1 MSTDL
6 TAPQVAAAFALL
18 GERPSSGPLSVLPP
32 VDKATAKTL
41 LADTDLTIKSGNLS
55 KAATTMFGVLAAP
68 GRKITSTVVTAITE
82 GAATST
88 FYAPAEGGPYVAF
101 AETETGYAVSSI
113 ESGAEVAVLV
123 ATHLGWAG
131 GPAPLDGDAVE
142 LTVGGWAVLAALADL
157 DEPSSMP
164 GAVRRALG
172 KKPGK
177 VVNAFR
183 TIAPAGAPDPKSSG
197 LGEAANWLGGAGLAI
212 QMHDN
217 KLQPTRQ
224 GRAVLRALRQYV
236 VAGSLT
242 VDHLTETGSAR
253 VVSLSSIRTTERLF
267 FGVWRVDERGPV
279 IALGEPGI
287 DSAATTIR
295 TLIETPNVFPVAK
308 AAAAG
313 TASAAAA
320 PPPPPAPP
328 SVPTPVWKL
337 EPQWLTYLIGAGLVL
352 ALVGA
357 GIGLFGDDDGTGL
370 ASGQAIVDLGSSTT
384 VAPTTTAAPTTTT
397 TAASTTTVAVPQT
410 VPPGIIESSTTSST
424 TTTST
429 TTTSTT
435 TTTTTTLPAAII
447 DENFDGS
454 NTAAVPLF
462 GPGVMTSE
470 VNNIITGDVA
480 NGVLEMTVFVG
491 GFIPS
496 MYPDP
501 LPDNVEI
508 SFDFNPQPA
517 SNGTAFGAVLL
528 SEDPSDGALDHY
540 VALFVTPVNG
550 LATMLPWDGGFGAP
564 LNVTVPAEAGFA
576 TDQWN
581 SLRFVLVG
589 GQIDVYINDVFVM
602 TWNGVTPV
610 TSGHWGP
617 LIVGAVSGD
626 AMLVDNVLVDGL

>member
-6 TAPQVAAAFALL
+6 TAPQVAAGFALL

-32 VDKATAKTL
+32 VDQATAKTL
-41 LADTDLTIKSGNLS
+41 LADTDLTIKSGSLS
-55 KAATTMFGVLAAP
+55 KAAATIFGVLAAP
-68 GRKITSTVVTAITE
+68 GRKITSTVVTAITP

-88 FYAPAEGGPYVAF
+88 FYAPAEGGPYVAV
-101 AETETGYAVSSI
+101 AETKTGYAI
-113 ESGAEVAVLV
+113 EPIETGAETAVLV
-123 ATHLGWAG
+123 ATHIGLAG
-131 GPAPLDGDAVE
+131 GPAPLDGDAIE
-142 LTVGGWAVLAALADL
+142 LTVGGWAALAALADL

-172 KKPGK
+172 KRPGP

-183 TIAPAGAPDPKSSG
+183 TIAPAGAPDPGSSG
-197 LGEAANWLGGAGLAI
+197 IGEAANWLGAAGLAA
-212 QMHDN
+212 QMQDN
-217 KLQPTRQ
+217 KLQPTRA

-236 VAGSLT
+236 VAGSVS
-242 VDHLTETGSAR
+242 VDHLTEAGPVRA
-253 VVSLSSIRTTERLF
+253 VSLSSIRTTERLF
-267 FGVWRVDERGPV
+267 FGVWRVDERGPM

-287 DSAATTIR
+287 DSLATTLR
-295 TLIETPNVFPVAK
+295 SLIEIPNVMPAAK
-308 AAAAG
+308 AAAAV
-313 TASAAAA
+313 APVAAPGP

-328 SVPTPVWKL
+328 SAPTPVWKL
-337 EPQWLTYLIGAGLVL
+337 EPQWLTYLIGAGLAL

-357 GIGLFGDDDGTGL
+357 GIGLFGDDDSAL
-370 ASGQAIVDLGSSTT
+370 AGPDTDVVATT
-384 VAPTTTAAPTTTT
+384 VAVTTTIAPTTTTTAAPTTT
-397 TAASTTTVAVPQT
+397 VAVPQT
-410 VPPGIIESSTTSST
+410 IPPGIIESSTTSST
-424 TTTST
+424 TSTST

-435 TTTTTTLPAAII
+435 TTTTLPAAIT

-470 VNNIITGDVA
+470 VSNIITGDVA

-517 SNGTAFGAVLL
+517 SNGTAFGAILL

-550 LATMLPWDGGFGAP
+550 LATMLPWDGEFGTP
-564 LNVTVPAEAGFA
+564 QNVTMPAEAGFA
-576 TDQWN
+576 TNEWN

-626 AMLVDNVLVDGL
+626 AMLVDNVLVEGL